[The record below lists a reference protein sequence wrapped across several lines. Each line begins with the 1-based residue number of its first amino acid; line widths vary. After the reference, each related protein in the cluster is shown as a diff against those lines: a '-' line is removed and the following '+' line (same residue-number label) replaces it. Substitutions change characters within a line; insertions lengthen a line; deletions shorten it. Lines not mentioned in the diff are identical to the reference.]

1 MVEKITKRHLDR
13 VAIVYV
19 RQSSTQQVVHNEE
32 SRRLQYAMK
41 QRVELLGWRDV
52 ITIDDDMGRSAATT
66 SERSGFQRMVAEVC
80 LGRIGTVAAREV
92 SRFARNN
99 RDWHQLIEMCAL
111 VETLLI
117 DHEAVYDPRSAND
130 RLLLGLKGTMS
141 EYELDLL
148 RQRSLEAR
156 VAKAKRGELVIE
168 APVGFL
174 KTSDQRL
181 EKNPDARVQRA
192 IRLVFEKFFELGS
205 ARQTL
210 MWFLEQGLDLPSHRR
225 GVTRQ
230 IELHWQRPTYG
241 GIMGFLAEPTYAG
254 AYGYGRT
261 EARSCVRDGVLRK
274 VRARKPVEEWMVL
287 IPDHHE
293 GYIDWSGFQRAQ
305 RMLHHNASGFLHSE
319 RRGATKRGDALLA
332 GLLRCRRCGRPL
344 MVNYSGKGGSVPRY
358 ECRRG
363 WIDNAEPKCIGFG
376 GLDVDDAVSLE
387 VLRVVRPLAVDAA
400 VRAAAEDVHQRDDLF
415 ESVSLELQ
423 EARYAADRA
432 RRQFDAVDPEN
443 RLVADELEIRW
454 NLALQ
459 KVRDLDDRIQGLK
472 AQHPPAAAITTEP
485 VTDLDRDLERAGTI
499 RRRTSDSRSAF
510 SAPSS
515 RMIVADIDSSA
526 HQLEIVIHWKGGI
539 HTLLQ
544 LPHRRRGQSRA
555 QTLPNT
561 IETIRSLALV
571 CDDEVIAS
579 FLNRNGLRTGRGNR
593 WTRERIASA
602 RSEHEIPRHTAD
614 RQRDGGWLKLKEA
627 AAHLCVSAKTL
638 RIAVERGEIAAV
650 HPLPDG
656 PWIFRREDLDKPS
669 ARALVRHG
677 EPGRQSLAQLALG
690 ISNT

>member
-1 MVEKITKRHLDR
+1 VVEKITKRHLDR

-19 RQSSTQQVVHNEE
+19 RQSSAQQVVHNEE

-41 QRVELLGWRDV
+41 ERVELLGWKEI

-66 SERSGFQRMVAEVC
+66 SERSGFQRMVAEIC
-80 LGRIGTVAAREV
+80 LGRIGSVAAREV

-174 KTSDQRL
+174 KTTDQRL

-225 GVTRQ
+225 GVAGQ
-230 IELHWQRPTYG
+230 IELRWQRPTYG
-241 GIMGFLAEPTYAG
+241 AIMGFVAEPTYAG

-261 EARSCVRDGVLRK
+261 EVRSCVRDGVLQK

-376 GLDVDDAVSLE
+376 GLDVDAAVSLE
-387 VLRVVRPLAVDAA
+387 ILRVVRPLAVDAA
-400 VRAAAEDVHQRDDLF
+400 VCAAAADVHQRDDLF

-443 RLVADELEIRW
+443 RLVADELETRW
-454 NLALQ
+454 DLALQ

-472 AQHPPAAAITTEP
+472 AQRPLAAAAATEP
-485 VTDLDRDLERAGTI
+485 IIDLDRDLERAWNDPATDVRLKKRI
-499 RRRTSDSRSAF
+499 LRTVIEE
-510 SAPSS
+510 
-515 RMIVADIDSSA
+515 IVVDIDSSA
-526 HQLEIVIHWKGGI
+526 HQLEIVIHWKGGM
-539 HTLLQ
+539 HTALQ

-555 QTLPNT
+555 HTPSNV
-561 IETIRSLALV
+561 IEAIRSLALV

-579 FLNRNGLRTGRGNR
+579 FLNRNGLLTGRGNR
-593 WTRERIASA
+593 WTRERIAST

-614 RQRDGGWLKLKEA
+614 GQHNAGWLKLKEA
-627 AAHLCVSAKTL
+627 AAYLCVDGKTL
-638 RIAVERGEIAAV
+638 RIAVERGEVAAV
-650 HPLPDG
+650 HPLPEG
-656 PWIFRREDLDKPS
+656 PWIFRREDLDKLS
-669 ARALVRHG
+669 ACAAARHL
-677 EPGRQSLAQLALG
+677 EPGGQSAAQLALR
-690 ISNT
+690 ISTT

>member
-1 MVEKITKRHLDR
+1 MFEKITKRHLDR

-19 RQSSTQQVVHNEE
+19 RQSSTQQVMHNEE
-32 SRRLQYAMK
+32 SGRLQYAMK
-41 QRVELLGWRDV
+41 QRVELLGWKDV

-66 SERSGFQRMVAEVC
+66 SDRSGFQRMVAEVC

-174 KTSDQRL
+174 KTTDQRL

-210 MWFLEQGLDLPSHRR
+210 MWFLEQGLELPSHRR
-225 GVTRQ
+225 GATGQ
-230 IELHWQRPTYG
+230 IELRWQRPTYG
-241 GIMGFLAEPTYAG
+241 AITGFLAEPTYAG
-254 AYGYGRT
+254 AYAYGRT
-261 EARSCVRDGVLRK
+261 EVRSCIRDGVLQK

-305 RMLHHNASGFLHSE
+305 HMLHHNASGFLHSE
-319 RRGATKRGDALLA
+319 RRGAVKRGDALLA
-332 GLLRCRRCGRPL
+332 GLLRCRRCGRLL

-358 ECRRG
+358 DCRRG
-363 WIDNAEPKCIGFG
+363 WLDNGEPKCIGFG

-387 VLRVVRPLAVDAA
+387 ILRVARPVAVDAA
-400 VRAAAEDVHQRDDLF
+400 MRAAAEDVRQRDDLF
-415 ESVSLELQ
+415 ESVSLERQ
-423 EARYAADRA
+423 EARYAAERA

-443 RLVADELEIRW
+443 RLVADELETRW

-459 KVRDLDDRIQGLK
+459 KVRDLDDRVERLR
-472 AQHPPAAAITTEP
+472 ASHPPAEAAANEP
-485 VTDLDRDLERAGTI
+485 LTDLERDLNRAWNDPATDVRLKKRI
-499 RRRTSDSRSAF
+499 VRTVIEE
-510 SAPSS
+510 
-515 RMIVADIDSSA
+515 IVADIDTSA
-526 HQLEIVIHWKGGI
+526 HQLEIVIHWKGGA
-539 HTLLQ
+539 HTALRLA
-544 LPHRRRGQSRA
+544 RRRSGQSRA
-555 QTLPNT
+555 HTPSSTL
-561 IETIRSLALV
+561 EAIRSLALV

-593 WTRERIASA
+593 WTRERIASV
-602 RSEHEIPRHTAD
+602 RSDHQIPRHTAD
-614 RQRDGGWLKLKEA
+614 GQRDGGWFTLTEA
-627 AAHLCVSAKTL
+627 AAYLCVNARTL
-638 RIAVERGEIAAV
+638 RMAVERGELAAV

-656 PWIFRREDLDKPS
+656 PWIFRREELDKASVHTPGS
-669 ARALVRHG
+669 NR
-677 EPGRQSLAQLALG
+677 EPGGQDAAQLALG
-690 ISNT
+690 ISTT

>member
-1 MVEKITKRHLDR
+1 MDEKITKRHLER
-13 VAIVYV
+13 AAIVYV
-19 RQSSTQQVVHNEE
+19 RQSSTQQVLHNEE

-41 QRVELLGWRDV
+41 QRVESFGWREV
-52 ITIDDDMGRSAATT
+52 ITIDDDMGRSATTT

-117 DHEAVYDPRSAND
+117 DHEAVYDPRCAND

-148 RQRSLEAR
+148 RQRSWEAR
-156 VAKAKRGELVIE
+156 VAKAKRGELVIG

-181 EKNPDARVQRA
+181 EKNPDARVQQA

-210 MWFLEQGLDLPSHRR
+210 MWFLEHELELPSHRWGATGQMEVR
-225 GVTRQ
+225 
-230 IELHWQRPTYG
+230 WQRPRYG
-241 GIMGFLAEPTYAG
+241 AIIGFLSEPTYAG

-261 EARSCVRDGVLRK
+261 ETRSRVRDGVLQK
-274 VRARKPVEEWMVL
+274 VTAHRPVEEWMVL

-293 GYIDWSGFQRAQ
+293 GYIDWNDFQRAQ

-319 RRGATKRGDALLA
+319 RRGAAKRGAALLA

-363 WIDNAEPKCIGFG
+363 WLDNGEPKCIGFG
-376 GLDVDDAVSLE
+376 GLDVDDAVSRE
-387 VLRVVRPLAVDAA
+387 ILRVVRPLAVDAA
-400 VRAAAEDVHQRDDLF
+400 VRAAKEDVRQRDELL

-423 EARYAADRA
+423 EARYVAERA

-443 RLVADELEIRW
+443 RLVADELETRW

-459 KVRDLDDRIQGLK
+459 RVRDVEGRIEELK
-472 AQHPPAAAITTEP
+472 VPRPLAATMADEAP
-485 VTDLDRDLERAGTI
+485 TDLDRDLDRAWNDPTTDVRLKKRI
-499 RRRTSDSRSAF
+499 LRTVIEE
-510 SAPSS
+510 
-515 RMIVADIDSSA
+515 IVADIDTSA
-526 HQLEIVIHWKGGI
+526 HRLDLVIHWKGGM
-539 HTLLQ
+539 HSALQ
-544 LPHRRRGQSRA
+544 LPHRGRGQSRSH
-555 QTLPNT
+555 TPSSI
-561 IETIRSLALV
+561 IETIRALALV

-579 FLNRNGLRTGRGNR
+579 FLNRNGRRTGRGNR
-593 WTRERIASA
+593 WTRERVVSA
-602 RSEHEIPRHTAD
+602 RSEHGIPRHTAD
-614 RQRDGGWLKLKEA
+614 GQREGGWLKLKEA
-627 AAHLCVSAKTL
+627 AAYLGVDGKTL
-638 RIAVERGEIAAV
+638 RVAVERGEVAAV

-669 ARALVRHG
+669 ARATARRH
-677 EPGRQSLAQLALG
+677 EPGGPSAAQLVLG
-690 ISNT
+690 LPNT

>member
-1 MVEKITKRHLDR
+1 MVEKITRRHLDR

-19 RQSSTQQVVHNEE
+19 RQSSTHQVVHNEE

-41 QRVELLGWRDV
+41 QRVELLGWKEV
-52 ITIDDDMGRSAATT
+52 ITIDDDMGRSATTT
-66 SERSGFQRMVAEVC
+66 SERGGFQRMVAEIC

-117 DHEAVYDPRSAND
+117 DHEAVYDPRSPND

-174 KTSDQRL
+174 KTTDQRL

-210 MWFLEQGLDLPSHRR
+210 MWLLEQGLDVPSQRR
-225 GVTRQ
+225 GVTGQLEVR
-230 IELHWQRPTYG
+230 WQRPTYSA
-241 GIMGFLAEPTYAG
+241 IVGFLTEPTYAG
-254 AYGYGRT
+254 GYGYGRT
-261 EARSCVRDGVLRK
+261 EVRSCVRDGVLQK

-293 GYIDWSGFQRAQ
+293 GYIDWDDFQRAQ
-305 RMLHHNASGFLHSE
+305 RMLHHNASGFLHNE
-319 RRGATKRGDALLA
+319 RRGGIKRGDALLA

-363 WIDNAEPKCIGFG
+363 FLDNGEPKCIGFG
-376 GLDVDDAVSLE
+376 GLGVDDAVSLE
-387 VLRVVRPLAVDAA
+387 ILRVVRPLAVDAA
-400 VRAAAEDVHQRDDLF
+400 VRAASEEVRQRDDLF

-423 EARYAADRA
+423 EARYSAERA

-443 RLVADELEIRW
+443 RLVADELETRW

-459 KVRDLDDRIQGLK
+459 KVRDLDGRIEELK
-472 AQHPPAAAITTEP
+472 VRRLPTATVANEP
-485 VTDLDRDLERAGTI
+485 TADLDRDLERAWNDPATDVRLKKRILRTI
-499 RRRTSDSRSAF
+499 IEE
-510 SAPSS
+510 
-515 RMIVADIDSSA
+515 IVADIDTAA
-526 HQLEIVIHWKGGI
+526 HQLEMVIHWKGGM
-539 HTLLQ
+539 HTVLR

-555 QTLPNT
+555 HTPSSV
-561 IETIRSLALV
+561 IEAIRSLALV

-579 FLNRNGLRTGRGNR
+579 FLNRNGLQTGRGNR
-593 WTRERIASA
+593 WTRERVVST
-602 RSEHEIPRHTAD
+602 RSEHKIPRHTAD
-614 RQRDGGWLKLKEA
+614 GQRDGGWLKLTEA
-627 AAHLCVSAKTL
+627 AAYLCVDGKTL
-638 RIAVERGEIAAV
+638 RLAVERGEVAAV

-656 PWIFRREDLDKPS
+656 PWIFKRDDLDKSS
-669 ARALVRHG
+669 AHVAARYR
-677 EPGRQSLAQLALG
+677 EPGGQSTAQLALG
-690 ISNT
+690 ISTR